1 MKFAFLYLVRLIR
14 IAGACFALLGFL
26 TAGLSGCANRNLAV
40 AQSTTQAPETPVPP
54 LLIFPRA
61 GSPKDSHVVP
71 RGPGL
76 MLMGGGPTVD
86 SAFRWMHDTIVGS
99 PHVRGG
105 DVIVLTASEGDVYT
119 PYIMKV
125 ATFNSVRSI
134 SIGPGAT
141 TEQLAKAASYVDRAQ
156 GVFFSGGDQA
166 HYVRWKGSP
175 LIKAVQRLYNRGG
188 VVGGTSAGLAILGE
202 FVFDSVA
209 ADATN
214 GEVDVATADAVA
226 NPAEPTI
233 SFTHRLFSFS
243 PMRSVITETHLVQ
256 RNRLGRCIVFLA
268 RLQAMTPH
276 QTMAV
281 AIDVHSAIV
290 IDRHGI
296 GTLKLEHGRGEAL
309 LVRLTQQTPI
319 TAGKPLIARN
329 VRIILLNRDGQHV
342 DFNTWCAAAPTYFIN
357 VDGAKP
363 PYYSPANPYVAPAN
377 AISQR
382 CASGSQ

>member
-1 MKFAFLYLVRLIR
+1 MEFVFLHLLRWIR

-26 TAGLSGCANRNLAV
+26 IAGLSGCANRNLA
-40 AQSTTQAPETPVPP
+40 ASQSTAQAPETPVPP

-71 RGPGL
+71 HGPGL

-86 SAFRWMHDTIVGS
+86 SAFTWMHDTIVGS
-99 PHVRGG
+99 SHRGG

-119 PYIMKV
+119 PYIMRV
-125 ATFNSVRSI
+125 AAFNSVRSI

-141 TEQLAKAASYVDRAQ
+141 TAQLAKAASYVDRAQ

-166 HYVRWKGSP
+166 HYVRWKVSP
-175 LIKAVQRLYNRGG
+175 LIAAVQRLYHRGG

-202 FVFDSVA
+202 YVFDSVA
-209 ADATN
+209 TDATN
-214 GEVDVATADAVA
+214 DAVDVATADAVA
-226 NPAEPTI
+226 NPAELTI
-233 SFTHRLFSFS
+233 SFTHGLFSF
-243 PMRSVITETHLVQ
+243 PPLRNVITETHLVQ

-268 RLQAMTPH
+268 RLQKMTPH
-276 QTMAV
+276 QIMAV
-281 AIDVHSAIV
+281 AVNVHSAIV

-319 TAGKPLIARN
+319 AAGKPLIARN
-329 VRIILLNRDGQHV
+329 VRITLLNHDGQQV
-342 DFNTWCAAAPTYFIN
+342 DFNTWCAAAPTYFIS
-357 VDGAKP
+357 VDGTKP
-363 PYYSPANPYVAPAN
+363 PYYSPANPYLAPAN
-377 AISQR
+377 AIRPR
-382 CASGSQ
+382 CAHK